1 MLKNL
6 KLAVLPDA
14 VINSQ
19 IVFNLTITLSMS
31 SIQNTTLLSTL
42 IPSVDQFK
50 KEFDQISKERREI
63 LKELTQFV
71 QIKISTSQTVYLN
84 FICTH
89 NSRRSHLSQLWAQ
102 AAAHYYGIA
111 NVECFSGGTEATA
124 FNPRAVKAMQD
135 AGFNIIKTIAVD
147 NPTYE
152 VRYSNDAPPVIAFSK
167 KYDDPFNHN
176 QDFAAIMTCSHA
188 DENCPL
194 VLGASK
200 RIALTYD
207 DPKEFDDTPQE
218 TAKYAERVHQIGREL
233 FFAFSQ
239 VKIS

>member
-1 MLKNL
+1 
-6 KLAVLPDA
+6 
-14 VINSQ
+14 
-19 IVFNLTITLSMS
+19 MS
-31 SIQNTTLLSTL
+31 SIQNTTLLSSL
-42 IPSVDQFK
+42 SPKGDQFK
-50 KEFDQISKERREI
+50 KEFDQISNERKEI

-71 QIKISTSQTVYLN
+71 QGKITVNQRVYLN

-102 AAAHYYGIA
+102 AAAHYYGIS

-135 AGFNIIKTIAVD
+135 AGFTIIKTKEGD

-152 VRYSNDAPPVIAFSK
+152 VRYSNNTPPVIAFSK
-167 KYDDPFNHN
+167 KYDDPFYHN

-188 DENCPL
+188 DENCTL
-194 VLGASK
+194 VVGATK

-207 DPKEFDDTPQE
+207 DPKEFDGTPQE
-218 TAKYAERVHQIGREL
+218 AEKYAERVQQIGREL

-239 VKIS
+239 VKVS